1 MDLQFSVDAEKC
13 IGCGECAADC
23 PYGIIEMKDE
33 RPSMVEDR
41 QQRCIDCQ
49 HCLAVCSTGALS
61 IRGLDPGRSI
71 PLAGNLPEAQRLA
84 ALMQGRRSVRRYT
97 GEPVSGKEIAFLLDT
112 VAHAPTGVNNRQVLF
127 TVIDDPRVMEDLRR
141 TTYSTLE
148 TMIRTGKIP
157 PGMDFFAAMITDAV
171 KNGKDSIFRGAP
183 HLLIVSAPADCP
195 SAEVDCHIALSYFEL
210 LAAAMGLGT
219 LWSGLAQWALTRVVP
234 ELLGRL
240 GVPESHEVGYM
251 MVFGRPAVTYYRTVQ
266 RDNLHVN
273 RVGSLT
279 PV

>member
-157 PGMDFFAAMITDAV
+157 PGMDFLP
-171 KNGKDSIFRGAP
+171 R
-183 HLLIVSAPADCP
+183 
-195 SAEVDCHIALSYFEL
+195 
-210 LAAAMGLGT
+210 
-219 LWSGLAQWALTRVVP
+219 
-234 ELLGRL
+234 
-240 GVPESHEVGYM
+240 
-251 MVFGRPAVTYYRTVQ
+251 
-266 RDNLHVN
+266 
-273 RVGSLT
+273 
-279 PV
+279 